1 MDEFKDRIKELRTG
15 NKLTQSQLA
24 VKINRGEATI
34 RAWETGR
41 AKPDAEMLISL
52 SKIFNCTVD
61 YLLGLSNLRN
71 VEEEGEIRSSVMD
84 YEKIGIKIAISLSE
98 YNLMKKKMEQK
109 MNSMQSTAK
118 ILNSAAD
125 TLCYGITDLIETIN
139 KSSLTEDEKES
150 LCKRCR
156 STIKRIEESLIDN
169 STNADNE
176 EKE

>member
-1 MDEFKDRIKELRTG
+1 
-15 NKLTQSQLA
+15 
-24 VKINRGEATI
+24 
-34 RAWETGR
+34 
-41 AKPDAEMLISL
+41 
-52 SKIFNCTVD
+52 
-61 YLLGLSNLRN
+61 
-71 VEEEGEIRSSVMD
+71 
-84 YEKIGIKIAISLSE
+84 
-98 YNLMKKKMEQK
+98 MKKKMEQK